1 MFSFDIVSGGLL
13 QLTLIFLYILYGT
26 VCAVVTSRVMQ
37 YKGYE
42 DYAGWIIGSLFF
54 GVLVLIGVA
63 GLPLARE
70 ASVPERKQEKLSK
83 R

>member
-1 MFSFDIVSGGLL
+1 MFSFEIVSGGLL
-13 QLTLIFLYILYGT
+13 QLTLVFLYILYGT
-26 VCAVVTSRVMQ
+26 VCAVVTSKVMH
-37 YKGYE
+37 YKGYD

-63 GLPLARE
+63 GLPLAKDARI
-70 ASVPERKQEKLSK
+70 PERKQDKLSK